1 VKDDLLVVYWV
12 AEMVFSMV
20 DRKDGKK
27 VDVMVEWMAVQWE
40 ENLKVVVQELQSVA
54 LRALTSVLMSVAHLV
69 ALSVVL

>member
-1 VKDDLLVVYWV
+1 MKDDLLVVYWV

-40 ENLKVVVQELQSVA
+40 ENLMVVVQELQSVA
-54 LRALTSVLMSVAHLV
+54 LMALT
-69 ALSVVL
+69 

>member
-1 VKDDLLVVYWV
+1 MKDDLLVVYWV